1 MRHEGGLENC
11 LKAAIKSREATCFTC
26 RPSAVEPWE
35 TKQTALRGLQGLQ
48 LHQWKDRSPLRQEKG
63 KYMQVILEE

>member
-11 LKAAIKSREATCFTC
+11 LKVAIKSRECFTY

-48 LHQWKDRSPLRQEKG
+48 LHQWKARSPLKQEKG